1 MYLWQSFDLVT
12 MKTEDVEFTS
22 EFHLELPS
30 EKDRSGVGENNIMT
44 PESANIV
51 CCYGLVVWFDT
62 GFCRP
67 ILQGTA
73 CAFVNLST

>member
-1 MYLWQSFDLVT
+1 MYLWESFDLVT
-12 MKTEDVEFTS
+12 MKTEAVDFTS

-51 CCYGLVVWFDT
+51 C
-62 GFCRP
+62 
-67 ILQGTA
+67 
-73 CAFVNLST
+73 